1 MDFIIAEMYV
11 GYSFDKVMSF
21 MSDRFILAMINSE
34 AGGNFLR
41 KRGGYLVR
49 ILASYLLYNALEDV
63 GYGHKKSL

>member
-11 GYSFDKVMSF
+11 VHSFDKGVAF

-41 KRGGYLVR
+41 RRGGYLVR